1 MNQPE
6 PSIARRWPSGVLF
19 CLAAAVLWS
28 TSGFFAGVPEFAI
41 WPIEQRGSALAFW
54 RACFA
59 LVLLLPL
66 VRRVSWHWR
75 MLPMMACFA
84 AMNWTYLTALVGGPP
99 ANAIWLQ
106 NLAPAW
112 VMLFSLL
119 VYREPVEQR
128 DWWMLGLCIGGVLF
142 IVAMQLL
149 LAPPSERNFWWAPWL
164 AILSG
169 ILYAGVILSLRQ
181 LRAHDS
187 AWLIALNHL
196 ATAAT
201 MLPLLLW
208 NGSALPAGRMWW
220 WLAGLGML
228 QMGMPYWLF
237 ARGLRTTPGHIAS
250 LITLLEP
257 LLLPIWIHLA
267 WSSSPNYAPPPWWT
281 WVGGGLILAGLVLRF
296 GRRTSSCS
304 QGASNLNVDSIDS

>member
-1 MNQPE
+1 MNHP
-6 PSIARRWPSGVLF
+6 PSPHEARWPSGVLF

-28 TSGFFAGVPEFAI
+28 TSGFFAGVPEFSI
-41 WPIEQRGSALAFW
+41 WPIEQRGGVLAFW

-75 MLPMMACFA
+75 MLPMMVCFA

-112 VMLFSLL
+112 VMLFSLA
-119 VYREPVEQR
+119 VYREPVERR

-149 LAPPSERNFWWAPWL
+149 LAPPSERNYWWAPWL
-164 AILSG
+164 AISSG
-169 ILYAGVILSLRQ
+169 ILYACVILSLRH

-208 NGSALPAGRMWW
+208 HESALPSGKMWW

-237 ARGLRTTPGHIAS
+237 AQGLRTTPGHIAS

-267 WSSSPNYAPPPWWT
+267 WSGSPNYAPPPWWT

-296 GRRTSSCS
+296 GWPKQQSDSPTEGETAR
-304 QGASNLNVDSIDS
+304 QNLS

>member
-1 MNQPE
+1 MSAQV
-6 PSIARRWPSGVLF
+6 SLF
-19 CLAAAVLWS
+19 STGTACCLAAAVLWS
-28 TSGFFAGVPEFAI
+28 TSGFFAGAPEFNL
-41 WPIEQRGSALAFW
+41 WPVEQRGGVLAFW

-59 LVLLLPL
+59 LLLLLPL
-66 VRRVSWHWR
+66 VRRISWHAT
-75 MLPMMACFA
+75 MLPMIVCFA
-84 AMNWTYLTALVGGPP
+84 VMNWTYLTALVGGPP

-112 VMLFSLL
+112 VMLFTVL
-119 VYREPVEQR
+119 VYREPVLLR
-128 DWWMLGLCIGGVLF
+128 DWWMLGLCIGGVVF

-149 LAPPSERNFWWAPWL
+149 NAPPSERNHWWAPWL

-169 ILYAGVILSLRQ
+169 ILYAGVILCLRR
-181 LRAHDS
+181 LRTHDS
-187 AWLIALNHL
+187 AWLIALNHI
-196 ATAAT
+196 ATAVT

-208 NGSALPAGRMWW
+208 HGSELPSGKMWW

-257 LLLPIWIHLA
+257 LLLPVWIHLA
-267 WSSSPNYAPPPWWT
+267 RSGSPDYAPPPWWT
-281 WVGGGLILAGLVLRF
+281 WVGGGLILAGLAVRF
-296 GRRTSSCS
+296 GLPEKKLARDNS
-304 QGASNLNVDSIDS
+304 ALDSMNS